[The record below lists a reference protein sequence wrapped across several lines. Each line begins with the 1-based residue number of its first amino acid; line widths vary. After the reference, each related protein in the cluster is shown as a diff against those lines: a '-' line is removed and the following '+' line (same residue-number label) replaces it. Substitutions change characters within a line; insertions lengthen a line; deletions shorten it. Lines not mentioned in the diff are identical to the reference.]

1 MRPALLASI
10 LAAGVCLAPAHA
22 ARESAAPGEEVVL
35 LHGLARTDRS
45 LRPLE
50 KRLSAAGF
58 WVHNLR
64 YPSTELGPE
73 ALVAH
78 LHQQL
83 AACCAGAP
91 RLHFVTHSLGG
102 ILVRAYLA
110 EHALENL
117 GRVVMLAPPNQGSEY
132 VDRFG
137 DSALFQSAFGPT
149 GAELGTDP
157 DSLPNRLPPPR
168 FEFGVIAGTRG
179 VNPVSGLVVPGESDG
194 TVSVESTKLPGMSD
208 FITVPVSHTFIMQ
221 SETVATY
228 VIEFLRRGRFLP
240 REP

>member
-1 MRPALLASI
+1 VRPALLASI

-117 GRVVMLAPPNQGSEY
+117 GRVVMLAPPNQGSELAA
-132 VDRFG
+132 
-137 DSALFQSAFGPT
+137 ALQA
-149 GAELGTDP
+149 
-157 DSLPNRLPPPR
+157 LPPYHWIGGPAAGEIAAGPP
-168 FEFGVIAGTRG
+168 FAALPDGLEVAVIAGGTADGRG
-179 VNPVSGLVVPGESDG
+179 FNPLLSDNNDG
-194 TVSVESTKLPGMSD
+194 IV
-208 FITVPVSHTFIMQ
+208 
-221 SETVATY
+221 TVAETALPDARDRMTVNAVHT
-228 VIEFLRRGRFLP
+228 VIAAAPETIAATLKFLESGRL
-240 REP
+240 R